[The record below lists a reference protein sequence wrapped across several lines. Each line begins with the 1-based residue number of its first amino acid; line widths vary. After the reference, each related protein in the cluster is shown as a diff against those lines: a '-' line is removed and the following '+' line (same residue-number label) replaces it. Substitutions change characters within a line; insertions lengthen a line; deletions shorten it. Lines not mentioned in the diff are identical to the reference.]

1 MIESIGLEQSEH
13 RFVRAKPMVLSKQGV
28 HLFGKGHENG
38 RAKALFRP
46 KKEWEKEETC
56 RDYSN
61 N

>member
-1 MIESIGLEQSEH
+1 
-13 RFVRAKPMVLSKQGV
+13 MVLSKQDV
-28 HLFGKGHENG
+28 RLFEKRYENG